1 MPKKP
6 RYGRA
11 LQKKKKKMKQP
22 AVSAPAASPVK
33 SQENMPIVSTP
44 PPSAPVKKTKAP
56 AVKYPYVTAELRRI
70 GVLAGATL
78 AILVVL
84 ALVL

>member
-6 RYGRA
+6 KYGKA
-11 LQKKKKKMKQP
+11 LQSKKKKTRRTPVSTAAAVPEAPKDKP
-22 AVSAPAASPVK
+22 GVSAPLSSSAAARP
-33 SQENMPIVSTP
+33 
-44 PPSAPVKKTKAP
+44 KAP

-70 GVLAGATL
+70 GVLAGVIL
-78 AILVVL
+78 VILVVL